1 MDTEK
6 IGQLIKQI
14 RKNNHLTQKD
24 LALKY
29 NITYQAVSKW
39 ENGKNIPDI
48 SLLKQI
54 CDDFNIDINS
64 FLNGDYVASNEKM
77 VKQDN
82 ESKTKILNTK
92 KKRVVLIILVLGI
105 ILTIIAVS
113 FGYLK
118 NKGKDFEFKTISSD
132 CNNFTITG
140 SVAYNDIKSAIYIAN
155 INYCGGVDD
164 ALYNSIECVLYE
176 KNGDL
181 ENKISQVVIKD
192 EQPKKLEELLKN
204 VSFNIDN
211 YVHKCKEFRNHE
223 LHVEIKATRSNNQI
237 KTYSVPL
244 AMNNVCS
251 DK

>member
-82 ESKTKILNTK
+82 ELKTKILNTK

-155 INYCGGVDD
+155 INYCGGVDE

-223 LHVEIKATRSNNQI
+223 LHVEIKATRSDNQI

>member
-176 KNGDL
+176 KNVNL

-223 LHVEIKATRSNNQI
+223 LHVEIKATRSDNQI